1 MPSVEIYGSGY
12 AALISYNVSQN
23 VAANYSVVRVNRVQM
38 RSLTSMNR
46 NCYITG
52 SIYVNGVQSTVLELT
67 GTTSCAVVMSQNY
80 YGGGE
85 GDSWFSGFRTG
96 DVGVSHNAD
105 GTAQISVWA
114 NLSVIYQS
122 SNIGGINNTVY
133 AALPRIPRVS
143 ELKAEPVELGQEMSI
158 QLQRASSDFRDTV
171 VWSCGARS
179 GTLAEQTGDTAL
191 TWTVPLELADQ
202 VPEGTAA
209 PVVLTLTTF
218 SGSSQIGSRSV
229 TVSCPL
235 PESLVPT
242 LTIAVEDKLGY
253 KDVYGGFIQSQSQ
266 ARVLTQAAGVYGS
279 SIREIAVRCGRL
291 SGTGEQ
297 AVFALEESGNVAI
310 TVTVTD
316 SRGRSASTETGITVL
331 PYRKPSVTIRE
342 AFRCDKSGNNQPD
355 GDWLKVVFDSTVT
368 ALEGNSAAYRGLC
381 TVHGGSGTREL
392 SLGDYAGQFTVT
404 GGSFLLSAGLDTA
417 YDCRVAVQDSFS
429 TVESSPSLVSVAF
442 ALLDV
447 CRGTKAVGIGMRA
460 KNAGKLSIG
469 MDTDMNERSIQNMA
483 DPTQKQDAVTK
494 GYADLA
500 AYPVGAVYLSFAD
513 ASPASL
519 FGGTWERLK
528 GRFLLGADEI
538 NPAGNIGGV
547 AEVALTVD
555 EMPSHNHKEYLR
567 FQSGSDA
574 SMYAYYSYYN
584 YSGYEAYSGITSS
597 TGGGKAHNNMP
608 PYLAVYMWKRVA

>member
-46 NCYITG
+46 NCYIKG

-67 GTTSCAVVMSQNY
+67 GTTSCTVVMTQNY

-85 GDSWFSGFRTG
+85 GDSWFSGFHTG
-96 DVGVSHNAD
+96 DVGVSHSAD
-105 GTAQISVWA
+105 GTAQISVFA

-122 SNIGGINNTVY
+122 NNLGGVNNTVY

-143 ELKAEPVELGQEMSI
+143 ELTAEAVALGQEMTI
-158 QLQRASSDFRDTV
+158 QLQRAASDFRDTV
-171 VWSCGARS
+171 AWSCGERS
-179 GTLAEQTGDTAL
+179 GVLAEKTGDTAL
-191 TWTVPLELADQ
+191 SWTVPMELADQ
-202 VPEGTAA
+202 VPEGTEA

-218 SGSSQIGSRSV
+218 SGSTQIGSRST

-242 LTIAVEDKLGY
+242 LTVAVEDKLGY
-253 KDVYGGFIQSQSQ
+253 AQVYGGFIQSQSQ

-279 SIREIAVRCGRL
+279 SIRSIAVRCGRL
-291 SGTGEQ
+291 SGSGEQ
-297 AVFALEESGNVAI
+297 AAFALEESGNVAI

-331 PYRKPSVTIRE
+331 PYQKPTVTIRE
-342 AFRCDKSGNNQPD
+342 AFRCDPSGNNQPD

-368 ALEGNSAAYRGLC
+368 AMEGNSAAYRGIC
-381 TVHGGSGTREL
+381 TVHGGSGSREL
-392 SLGDYAGQFTVT
+392 SLGEYDGQFTVT

-429 TVESSPSLVSVAF
+429 AVESGQVLVSVAF
-442 ALLDV
+442 ALLDM

-469 MDTDMNERSIQNMA
+469 VDTDMNERAIQNLA

-500 AYPVGAVYLSFAD
+500 AYPVGAIYLSVSAT
-513 ASPASL
+513 SPASL

-528 GRFLLGADEI
+528 DRFLLAAGDSYTPGAT
-538 NPAGNIGGV
+538 GGE
-547 AEVALTVD
+547 AEHTLTVK
-555 EMPSHNHKEYLR
+555 EMPVHSHSEWLHFL
-567 FQSGSDA
+567 SGSYT
-574 SMYAYYSYYN
+574 SRYAYNSYYN
-584 YSGYEAYSGITSS
+584 YSGGTAYSGD
-597 TGGGKAHNNMP
+597 TGSAGNGKAHNNMP